1 MAFLG
6 ISLKS
11 AKMGTG
17 RALLSHMEEKRQDKL
32 REEERQNRID
42 DLTTELKLRDDYAI
56 KSEERAYDREI
67 DRLRETNTIKNEND
81 EQDWR
86 LGLQRQV
93 QLSTQTGK
101 NYAYLGNGNYK
112 ILEDDDDPM
121 ALFNRQVQEA
131 QTMTEALRKS
141 GQIGAEQMVL
151 PKGFTVTGE
160 SDGDKESYYND
171 EGIIGVGGKKIRA
184 FRSAF
189 SPAKTDPSYESIT
202 FEYGEGQLGKVVFAD
217 ESRLQK
223 EKVPYHNASL
233 LMGTLLET
241 GVDTHISRYRAN
253 KAGQPQAGADLF
265 GYTRQFFLNN
275 APSILEGLKG
285 AKTTEGVTAIPN
297 PMIRFNLT
305 EYAKQ
310 GTQQAEH
317 AKFIAT
323 EIIAPA
329 LTLQKELALQALNL
343 PAETPT
349 YTDDNGTLYIES
361 EAGARL
367 QPYSHTVM
375 VNGNPQ
381 KQLLP
386 EFKTLATDVARHS
399 GRSLSDV
406 LSHAVQASSDPM
418 DHLKKL
424 QAITPQVQAKVK
436 KAGLEKVDVKNDVFL
451 KTALTDVVRDS
462 KDGTTAIS
470 AIRSMIPSAPPREI
484 TEIMA
489 TPSGS
494 KKPIW
499 NRTVKDF
506 SGIDIEGARQRS
518 ESSAKARKTIAM
530 IRDLQ
535 DKYGARTDPIALL
548 EIKLAGG
555 VEALGAVSGLL
566 DDFETYLNE
575 ADIAGTGDELERNTE
590 ARRQTLSELRQIR
603 NTIATGG
610 RLEASAL
617 ALMLSKQLG
626 YYMAGAVQGG
636 GSTGRNISDFD
647 VRQNMNAL
655 QLDTF
660 APTSIK
666 KANLEYLY
674 EEMDQTYAIYSS
686 YASSGG
692 DFATW
697 QATQMYDDLVQG
709 THSDLTRLL
718 ARAGAIPADEAERR
732 SLRLQETGGVII
744 REQNRELDP
753 FGQSVQGN
761 Q

>member
-11 AKMGTG
+11 AKMGAG
-17 RALLSHMEEKRQDKL
+17 RAILSHLDEKRQDKL
-32 REEERQNRID
+32 RREERQNRID
-42 DLTTELKLRDDYAI
+42 DLTTELDLRNDYAI
-56 KSEERAYDREI
+56 EAEKRAYDAKINE
-67 DRLRETNTIKNEND
+67 LRETNTIKNEND
-81 EQDWR
+81 EKEWR
-86 LGLQRQV
+86 LGLKRQV
-93 QLSTQTGK
+93 ELSTLTGK
-101 NYAYLGNGNYK
+101 DYFYLGNGNYK
-112 ILEDDDDPM
+112 ISDDDDDPM

-141 GQIGAEQMVL
+141 GQIGADQMVL

-160 SDGDKESYYND
+160 SDKNKKFYYGNA
-171 EGIIGVGGKKIRA
+171 GIVGVGGKKINT
-184 FRSAF
+184 FRSPYAPAEVNPAYH
-189 SPAKTDPSYESIT
+189 SPT
-202 FEYGEGQLGKVVFAD
+202 FEFGDGQLGMVVFSD
-217 ESRLQK
+217 ESRIQK
-223 EKVPYHNASL
+223 EKIPYTDASL
-233 LMGTLLET
+233 LMQTLL
-241 GVDTHISRYRAN
+241 DTDLNSHIQKYRKG
-253 KAGQPQAGADLF
+253 KAGEQVQGGDFF
-265 GYTRQFFLNN
+265 GFTKQFFMNN

-285 AKTTEGVTAIPN
+285 AKTQDGVTAIPN
-297 PMIRFNLT
+297 PMIRFNLA

-310 GTQQAEH
+310 GVQEAEN

-329 LTLQKELALQALNL
+329 LTIQKELALQALNL
-343 PAETPT
+343 PMETPT
-349 YTDDNGTLYIES
+349 YTDADGNLFIES
-361 EAGARL
+361 AAGARL
-367 QPYSHTVM
+367 EPYTHTVQ

-386 EFKTLATDVARHS
+386 EFKSLAVDVARHS
-399 GRSLSDV
+399 GRSLSEV
-406 LSHAVQASSDPM
+406 LSHAVQSSSDPQK
-418 DHLKKL
+418 HLQDL
-424 QAITPQVQAKVK
+424 MALAPQVQRKVK
-436 KAGLEKVDVKNDVFL
+436 GTGFEKVNIKDDVFL
-451 KTALTDVVRDS
+451 KTALMDVV
-462 KDGTTAIS
+462 KDASEASVAIS
-470 AIRSMIPSAPPREI
+470 SIRSMIPSAPPREV

-506 SGIDIEGARQRS
+506 AGVDIEGARQRA
-518 ESSAKARKTIAM
+518 ESAAKARKTIAM

-548 EIKLAGG
+548 ELKLAGG

-566 DDFETYLNE
+566 DDFETYLTD
-575 ADIAGTGDELERNTE
+575 ADIAGTGEELERNQA
-590 ARRQTLSELRQIR
+590 ARRQTLSEIRNMR
-603 NTIATGG
+603 NTIANGG

-617 ALMLSKQLG
+617 AMMLSRQLG

-647 VRQNMNAL
+647 VRNNMNAM

-660 APTSIK
+660 APTSVK

-697 QATQMYDDLVQG
+697 QATQIYDDLVQG
-709 THSDLTRLL
+709 THSDLGRLM
-718 ARAGAIPADEAERR
+718 ARAGAIPPEEAEQRR
-732 SLRLQETGGVII
+732 LRLEQTGGVII
-744 REQNRELDP
+744 REQNLGADP
-753 FGQSVQGN
+753 FGRTTEQAE
-761 Q
+761 